1 MDSSNHTDITGSGLQ
16 TLRYRHDILAFHEY
30 WQVHLPDR
38 YHQPE
43 IELMR
48 AVLEN
53 GLHCFFTN
61 VQRRTRKERKIFA
74 ETESW
79 FFLPQREEGVCD
91 FENICS
97 LLGID
102 PNYVRRGLT
111 LFKSAYQIPDKSGAA
126 IAA

>member
-1 MDSSNHTDITGSGLQ
+1 MRAKYEEKDMDSSNHTHITGSDLE
-16 TLRYRHDILAFHEY
+16 TLRFRHDIIAFHEY

-53 GLHCFFTN
+53 GLHCFFNN

-74 ETESW
+74 EAESW
-79 FFLPQREEGVCD
+79 FFLAEDEGGMCT

-102 PNYVRRGLT
+102 PDYVRRGLT
-111 LFKSAYQIPDKSGAA
+111 L
-126 IAA
+126 